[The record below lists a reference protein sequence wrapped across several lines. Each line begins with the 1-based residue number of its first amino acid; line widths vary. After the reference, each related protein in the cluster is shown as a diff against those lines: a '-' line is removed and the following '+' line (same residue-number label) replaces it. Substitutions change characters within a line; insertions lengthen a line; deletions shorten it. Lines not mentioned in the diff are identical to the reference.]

1 MDLPEPSDLIP
12 RLVRAH
18 NALLGAFE
26 KQCGLHLARWRLLFC
41 IGRLGQ
47 CSQRELAHSTT
58 MEPAAVTRIL
68 TDLDRLGLIR
78 RTTSAQD
85 ARQLDVVLTPTG
97 ETLTRETA
105 ARRATFLSAAL
116 EGFTPDE
123 AKMLDDLLGRLQA
136 NLLTLR

>member
-12 RLVRAH
+12 RLVRSH

-47 CSQRELAHSTT
+47 CSQRQLAHSTT

-68 TDLDRLGLIR
+68 GDLDRQGLIR
-78 RTTSAQD
+78 RTTAPHD
-85 ARQLDVVLTPTG
+85 ARQLDVALTPAG
-97 ETLTRETA
+97 LELVRETA
-105 ARRATFLSAAL
+105 ARRETFLKRAL
-116 EGFTPDE
+116 KGFSE
-123 AKMLDDLLGRLQA
+123 AEAEVLDDLLGRLQD
-136 NLLTLR
+136 NLSALR

>member
-12 RLVRAH
+12 RLIRTH
-18 NALLGAFE
+18 NDLRRAFE

-68 TDLDRLGLIR
+68 TDLDRLRLIR
-78 RTTSAQD
+78 RTASAGD
-85 ARQLDVVLTPTG
+85 ARQLDVMLTPAG
-97 ETLTRETA
+97 DALVRETA
-105 ARRATFLSAAL
+105 ARRETFLAAAL
-116 EGFTPDE
+116 EGFSHAET
-123 AKMLDDLLGRLQA
+123 KMLDDLLGRLQD
-136 NLLTLR
+136 NLATLR